1 MMGLGSLLLE
11 VLTHDL
17 FSILDTLALFMPG
30 EVFPAYF
37 RVEMFQRS
45 LVGALLVT
53 IVAGLYG
60 TFLMLRNLALIGD
73 GLAHVSFGGV
83 AVAIAF
89 GFAFDPLWVALLFS
103 MVAATIIYEL
113 QSREI
118 LSGDTSIA
126 IFLTGMLAFGLVV
139 LRLWGGGITTDVEG
153 YLFGSLLLIDSDS
166 LDLIVTI
173 SLFAFLSLAI
183 LYRGL
188 LAMTIDAVA
197 ARLQGIPVNL
207 IGLWF
212 SVTVA
217 AIVVTMVKVVGALLV
232 SALLVTPA
240 ATAQLISRSFRSCLL
255 WTQVFGFSATIL
267 GIFFSAELNTGSG
280 SMIAVVAASQFVIV
294 GLIKITVDRFN
305 TDKAPPNLN
314 V

>member
-11 VLTHDL
+11 VLTHDW

>member
-1 MMGLGSLLLE
+1 
-11 VLTHDL
+11 
-17 FSILDTLALFMPG
+17 
-30 EVFPAYF
+30 
-37 RVEMFQRS
+37 
-45 LVGALLVT
+45 
-53 IVAGLYG
+53 
-60 TFLMLRNLALIGD
+60 
-73 GLAHVSFGGV
+73 
-83 AVAIAF
+83 
-89 GFAFDPLWVALLFS
+89 
-103 MVAATIIYEL
+103 
-113 QSREI
+113 
-118 LSGDTSIA
+118 
-126 IFLTGMLAFGLVV
+126 
-139 LRLWGGGITTDVEG
+139 GITTDVEG

-166 LDLIVTI
+166 LDIIVTI
-173 SLFAFLSLAI
+173 SLFAILSLAI

-305 TDKAPPNLN
+305 TDKTPPNLN